1 MRILLSILACWFFVA
16 GFAQTKRVYWSQ
28 DSVRIGD
35 KAELTILVK
44 NKPKQFDYNPIS
56 DVFIC
61 DVSHKGQSLW
71 KPGGELEIESFKDT
85 SYTKSGIKYWKGT
98 YTLIAWDSA
107 KYRLPELW
115 MSWKDSTFSFR
126 APNLYVG
133 FVKKKVKDGIEEIA
147 IEPEND
153 YWRLIKKYWWVLLVV
168 IVGIVIGILWNK
180 RRTIKKSDELSLRER
195 TLLAIQQLRKREDWL
210 HGKTKS
216 HYVGFSAVL
225 KQYLSSRY
233 ELNLMERTTYETIAL
248 LKVKGLDRNMIGR
261 IEVLLRESDMVK
273 FAKTELNDMHIRSS
287 LFRLEE
293 IVTELSPLE
302 IPE

>member
-1 MRILLSILACWFFVA
+1 MRILLFILACWCFGA
-16 GFAQTKRVYWSQ
+16 GFAQTKHVYWAE

-35 KAELTILVK
+35 KARLTILIK
-44 NKPKQFDYNPIS
+44 NKPVKFDYNPIS
-56 DVFIC
+56 DMFIC
-61 DVSHKGQSLW
+61 EVIHKGETLW

-85 SYTKSGIKYWKGT
+85 SYTQKGIRYWKGV

-107 KYRLPELW
+107 KYRLPDLW
-115 MSWKDSTFSFR
+115 MTWEDSAFSFR

-133 FVKKKVKDGIEEIA
+133 FVKKKVKEGIDEIP

-153 YWRLIKKYWWVLLVV
+153 YWSLFKKYWWVLLLV
-168 IVGIVIGILWNK
+168 IAAITIAVLWNK
-180 RRTIKKSDELSLRER
+180 RRKIQKTEELSLRER
-195 TLLAIQQLRKREDWL
+195 TLLAIKELRKKEDWL

-216 HYVGFSAVL
+216 HYVGFSAIL
-225 KQYLSSRY
+225 KMYLSSRY
-233 ELNLMERTTYETIAL
+233 ELNLMERTTFETISL
-248 LKVKGLDRNMIGR
+248 LKLKGLDFNMIKR
-261 IEVLLRESDMVK
+261 IEALLREADMVK

-287 LFRLEE
+287 MFRLEE

>member
-1 MRILLSILACWFFVA
+1 MRVLLSIVACWCFAA
-16 GFAQTKRVYWSQ
+16 GFAQTKRVYWAE

-35 KAELTILVK
+35 KAKLTILVK
-44 NKPKQFDYNPIS
+44 HKPKQFDYNPIS

-61 DVSHKGQSLW
+61 DVSHKGQMLW

-85 SYTKSGIKYWKGT
+85 TYTSNGITYWKGT

-133 FVKKKVKDGIEEIA
+133 FVKKKVKDGIEEIP

-153 YWRLIKKYWWVLLVV
+153 YWRWIKKYWWAIVMVV
-168 IVGIVIGILWNK
+168 IGIIIVILWNK

-195 TLLAIQQLRKREDWL
+195 TLQAIQQLRKKEDWL

-216 HYVGFSAVL
+216 HYVGFSAIL

-248 LKVKGLDRNMIGR
+248 LKIKGLDREIVRR

>member
-1 MRILLSILACWFFVA
+1 MRYILSILACWCFAV
-16 GFAQTKRVYWSQ
+16 GFAQTKRVYWAE

-35 KAELTILVK
+35 KAQLTILVK
-44 NKPKQFDYNPIS
+44 NKPKEFDYNPIS

-61 DVSHKGQSLW
+61 DITHKGQTLW
-71 KPGGELEIESFKDT
+71 KPGGELEIESFKDS
-85 SYTKSGIKYWKGT
+85 SYTKNGIKYWKGT

-133 FVKKKVKDGIEEIA
+133 FVKKKVKDGIEEIS

-153 YWRLIKKYWWVLLVV
+153 YWRWFKKYWWILV
-168 IVGIVIGILWNK
+168 IAIIGIVIVILWNK

-216 HYVGFSAVL
+216 HYVGFSAIL

-233 ELNLMERTTYETIAL
+233 ELNLMERTTFETIAL
-248 LKVKGLDRNMIGR
+248 LKVKGLDGNMIRR

>member
-1 MRILLSILACWFFVA
+1 MRFVLSIVACWCLGA
-16 GFAQTKRVYWSQ
+16 GFAQTKRVYWAE

-35 KAELTILVK
+35 KAHLTILVK
-44 NKPKQFDYNPIS
+44 HKPKHFDYNPIS

-61 DVSHKGQSLW
+61 DINHKGQSLW

-85 SYTKSGIKYWKGT
+85 TYTQKGIKYWKGV

-133 FVKKKVKDGIEEIA
+133 FIKKKVKDGIDEIPV
-147 IEPEND
+147 EPED
-153 YWRLIKKYWWVLLVV
+153 ETWALIKKYWWVLLLVAA
-168 IVGIVIGILWNK
+168 GITSGILWNK
-180 RRTIKKSDELSLRER
+180 RRKIKKSEELSLRER
-195 TLLAIQQLRKREDWL
+195 TLMAIHQLRKKEDWL
-210 HGKTKS
+210 HDKAKT
-216 HYVGFSAVL
+216 HYVSFSAVL
-225 KQYLSSRY
+225 KMYLSSRY
-233 ELNLMERTTYETIAL
+233 ELNLMERTTYETISL
-248 LKVKGLDRNMIGR
+248 LKLKGLDLTVVRR
-261 IEVLLRESDMVK
+261 IEVLLREADMVK
-273 FAKTELNDMHIRSS
+273 FAKTELNDIHIRSS

>member
-1 MRILLSILACWFFVA
+1 MRVLLSIVTCWCFAA
-16 GFAQTKRVYWSQ
+16 GFAQTKRVYWAE

-35 KAELTILVK
+35 KAKLTILVK
-44 NKPKQFDYNPIS
+44 HKPKQFDYNPIS

-61 DVSHKGQSLW
+61 DISHKGQMLW

-85 SYTKSGIKYWKGT
+85 TYTSNGIRYWKGT

-133 FVKKKVKDGIEEIA
+133 FVKKKVKDGVEEIP

-153 YWRLIKKYWWVLLVV
+153 YWRWIKKYWWT
-168 IVGIVIGILWNK
+168 IVIGVIGIVLAILWNK
-180 RRTIKKSDELSLRER
+180 RRMIKKSDELSLRER
-195 TLLAIQQLRKREDWL
+195 TLQAIQQLRKREDWL

-216 HYVGFSAVL
+216 HYVGFSAIL

-233 ELNLMERTTYETIAL
+233 ELNLMERTTYETITL
-248 LKVKGLDRNMIGR
+248 LKIKGLDRDMIRR

>member
-1 MRILLSILACWFFVA
+1 MRFVLSILVCWCFGA
-16 GFAQTKRVYWSQ
+16 GFAQTHHVYWAK

-35 KAELTILVK
+35 KAQLTILVK

-61 DVSHKGQSLW
+61 DVNHKGESLW

-85 SYTKSGIKYWKGT
+85 SYTQKGIKYWKGV

-115 MSWKDSTFSFR
+115 MTWNDSTFSFR
-126 APNLYVG
+126 PPHLYVG
-133 FVKKKVKDGIEEIA
+133 FVKKKVKDGIEEIP

-153 YWRLIKKYWWVLLVV
+153 YWRFFKKYWWVLLI
-168 IVGIVIGILWNK
+168 IVLGIAIGILWNK
-180 RRTIKKSDELSLRER
+180 RRKIQKSDELSLRER
-195 TLLAIQQLRKREDWL
+195 TLLAIKQLRKKEDWL

-225 KQYLSSRY
+225 KMYLSSRY
-233 ELNLMERTTYETIAL
+233 ELNLMERTTYETISL
-248 LKVKGLDRNMIGR
+248 LKLKGLDPNMIRR
-261 IEVLLRESDMVK
+261 IEVLLREADMVK

>member
-1 MRILLSILACWFFVA
+1 MRIWLSISACWCL
-16 GFAQTKRVYWSQ
+16 GSLFAQTKRVYWEN

-35 KAELTILVK
+35 KARLTILVK

-56 DVFIC
+56 DVFLC
-61 DVSHKGQSLW
+61 DVTHKGEMLW
-71 KPGGELEIESFKDT
+71 KPGGELEIESFNDS
-85 SYTKSGIKYWKGT
+85 SYTQNGVSYWKGV

-107 KYRLPELW
+107 KYRLPDLW

-133 FVKKKVKDGIEEIA
+133 FVKKKVKEGIEEID

-153 YWRLIKKYWWVLLVV
+153 YWRLLKAYWWVLLIVAAGCV
-168 IVGIVIGILWNK
+168 IVVLWNK
-180 RRTIKKSDELSLRER
+180 RRRIKKTEELSLRER
-195 TLLAIQQLRKREDWL
+195 TLLAIRQLRKKEDWQQ
-210 HGKTKS
+210 GRIKA
-216 HYVGFSAVL
+216 HYAAFSSIL
-225 KQYLSSRY
+225 KMYLSSRY
-233 ELNLMERTTYETIAL
+233 ELNLMERTTRETITL
-248 LKVKGLDRNMIGR
+248 LKLKQLDPAMVSR
-261 IEVLLRESDMVK
+261 IEVLLKEADMVK
-273 FAKTELNDMHIRSS
+273 FAKTELPDLQVQSS

>member
-1 MRILLSILACWFFVA
+1 MRVVLSILACWCFGAV
-16 GFAQTKRVYWSQ
+16 FAQTKRVYWER

-35 KAELTILVK
+35 KAHLTILVK
-44 NKPKQFDYNPIS
+44 HKPKKFDYNPIQ

-61 DVSHKGQSLW
+61 DVNHKGETLW
-71 KPGGELEIESFKDT
+71 KPGGELEIESFEDT
-85 SYTKSGIKYWKGT
+85 TYTQKGIKYWKGV

-115 MSWKDSTFSFR
+115 ISWKDSTFSFR

-133 FVKKKVKDGIEEIA
+133 FIKKKVKDGIEEIA

-153 YWRLIKKYWWVLLVV
+153 YWVLFKKYWWVLL
-168 IVGIVIGILWNK
+168 ILAAGITSGILWNK
-180 RRTIKKSDELSLRER
+180 RRKIKKSEELSLRDR
-195 TLLAIQQLRKREDWL
+195 TLMAINQLRKKEDWL
-210 HGKTKS
+210 HDKTKM
-216 HYVGFSAVL
+216 HYVNFSAVL
-225 KQYLSSRY
+225 KMYLSSRY
-233 ELNLMERTTYETIAL
+233 ELNLMERTTFETISL
-248 LKVKGLDRNMIGR
+248 LKLKGLDLNVVRR
-261 IEVLLRESDMVK
+261 IEVLLREADMVK
-273 FAKTELNDMHIRSS
+273 FAKTELNDLHIRSS

>member
-1 MRILLSILACWFFVA
+1 MRILLSILACWCFAA
-16 GFAQTKRVYWSQ
+16 GFAQTKRVYWEK

-35 KAELTILVK
+35 KAKLTILVK
-44 NKPKQFDYNPIS
+44 HKPKQFDYNPIS

-61 DVSHKGQSLW
+61 DVSHKGQTLW

-85 SYTKSGIKYWKGT
+85 SYTNKGIRYWKGT

-133 FVKKKVKDGIEEIA
+133 FVKKKVKDGIEEIP

-153 YWRLIKKYWWVLLVV
+153 YWRWIKKYWWILVV
-168 IVGIVIGILWNK
+168 AVIGIVITVLWNK

-195 TLLAIQQLRKREDWL
+195 TLLAIQQLRKKQDWL

-216 HYVGFSAVL
+216 HYVGFSAIL

-248 LKVKGLDRNMIGR
+248 LKVKGLDLNVIRR

>member
-1 MRILLSILACWFFVA
+1 MRIILSIVACWCFVA
-16 GFAQTKRVYWSQ
+16 GLAQTKRVYWAE

-35 KAELTILVK
+35 KAKLTILVK
-44 NKPKQFDYNPIS
+44 HKPKQFDYNPIS

-61 DVSHKGQSLW
+61 DVSHKGQTLW

-85 SYTKSGIKYWKGT
+85 SYTSNGIKYWKGT

-115 MSWKDSTFSFR
+115 MIWKDSTFSFR

-133 FVKKKVKDGIEEIA
+133 FVKKKVKDGIEEIP

-153 YWRLIKKYWWVLLVV
+153 YWRWIKKYWWVIVIVV
-168 IVGIVIGILWNK
+168 IGIIIVILWNK
-180 RRTIKKSDELSLRER
+180 RRKIKKSDELSLRER
-195 TLLAIQQLRKREDWL
+195 TLQAIQQLRKKEDWL

-216 HYVGFSAVL
+216 HYVGFSAIL

-233 ELNLMERTTYETIAL
+233 ELNLMERTTYETITL
-248 LKVKGLDRNMIGR
+248 LKIKGLDRDMIRR

>member
-1 MRILLSILACWFFVA
+1 MRVLLSIVACWCFVA
-16 GFAQTKRVYWSQ
+16 GFAQTKRVYWAE

-35 KAELTILVK
+35 KAKLTILVK
-44 NKPKQFDYNPIS
+44 HKPKQFNYNPIS

-61 DVSHKGQSLW
+61 EVSHKGQTLW
-71 KPGGELEIESFKDT
+71 KPGGELEIESFEDT
-85 SYTKSGIKYWKGT
+85 SYTTNGIRYWKGT

-133 FVKKKVKDGIEEIA
+133 FVKKKVKDGIEEIP

-153 YWRLIKKYWWVLLVV
+153 YWKWIKKYWWAIVIVV
-168 IVGIVIGILWNK
+168 IGIIIVILWNK

-195 TLLAIQQLRKREDWL
+195 TLQAIQQLRKKEDWL

-216 HYVGFSAVL
+216 HYVGFSAIL

-248 LKVKGLDRNMIGR
+248 LKVKGLDRDMVRR

>member
-1 MRILLSILACWFFVA
+1 MRVLLSIVACWCFAA
-16 GFAQTKRVYWSQ
+16 GFAQTKRVYWAE

-35 KAELTILVK
+35 KAKLTILVK
-44 NKPKQFDYNPIS
+44 HKPKQFDYNPIS

-61 DVSHKGQSLW
+61 DVSHKGQMLW

-85 SYTKSGIKYWKGT
+85 TYTSNGITYWKGT

-115 MSWKDSTFSFR
+115 MTWKDSTFSFR

-133 FVKKKVKDGIEEIA
+133 FVKKKVKDGIEEIP

-153 YWRLIKKYWWVLLVV
+153 YWRWIKKYWWAIV
-168 IVGIVIGILWNK
+168 IVLIGIIIVILWNK

-195 TLLAIQQLRKREDWL
+195 TLQAIQQLRKKEDWL
-210 HGKTKS
+210 HGKIKS
-216 HYVGFSAVL
+216 HYVGFSAIL

-248 LKVKGLDRNMIGR
+248 LKVKGLDREIVRR

>member
-1 MRILLSILACWFFVA
+1 MRILLSIVACWWFGA
-16 GFAQTKRVYWSQ
+16 GFAQTKHVFWGE

-35 KAELTILVK
+35 KARLTILVK
-44 NKPKQFDYNPIS
+44 DKPAKFDYNPIS
-56 DVFIC
+56 DIFIC
-61 DVSHKGQSLW
+61 EVTHKGERLW
-71 KPGGELEIESFKDT
+71 KPGGELEIESFRDT
-85 SYTKSGIKYWKGT
+85 SYTQKGIKYWKGV

-115 MSWKDSTFSFR
+115 MTWKDSSFSFH

-133 FVKKKVKDGIEEIA
+133 FVKKKVKEGIDEIP

-153 YWRLIKKYWWVLLVV
+153 YWILFKKYWWILVLVIAVVV
-168 IVGIVIGILWNK
+168 IAVLWN
-180 RRTIKKSDELSLRER
+180 RRRKIQKTEELSLRER
-195 TLLAIQQLRKREDWL
+195 TLLAIKQLRKKEDWL

-225 KQYLSSRY
+225 KMYLSSRY
-233 ELNLMERTTYETIAL
+233 ELNLMERTTQETITL
-248 LKVKGLDRNMIGR
+248 LKLKELDFNMIRR
-261 IEVLLRESDMVK
+261 IEVLLKEADMVK

>member
-1 MRILLSILACWFFVA
+1 MRGLLSIWACWWFTA
-16 GFAQTKRVYWSQ
+16 GFAQTKSVYWAE

-35 KAELTILVK
+35 KAKLTILVK
-44 NKPKQFDYNPIS
+44 HKPKQFNYDPIS

-61 DVSHKGQSLW
+61 DVSHKGQTLW
-71 KPGGELEIESFKDT
+71 KPGGELEIESFEDT
-85 SYTKSGIKYWKGT
+85 SYTSKGIKYWKGT

-133 FVKKKVKDGIEEIA
+133 FIKKKVKDGIEEIP

-153 YWRLIKKYWWVLLVV
+153 YWRWIKKYWWTLVV
-168 IVGIVIGILWNK
+168 LVIGIVIVVLWNK

-195 TLLAIQQLRKREDWL
+195 TLLAIQQLRKKEDWL

-216 HYVGFSAVL
+216 HYVGFSAIL

-248 LKVKGLDRNMIGR
+248 LKVKGIDLNMVRR